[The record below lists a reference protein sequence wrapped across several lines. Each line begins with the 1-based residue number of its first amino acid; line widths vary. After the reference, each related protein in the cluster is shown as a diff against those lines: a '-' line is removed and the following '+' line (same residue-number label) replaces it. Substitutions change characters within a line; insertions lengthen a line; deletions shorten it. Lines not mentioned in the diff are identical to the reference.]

1 GRGPGREGARR
12 DARGPGR
19 HGRTGEAGDGRHARS
34 ARSMSAAAT
43 RVPAGAREWLACVAC
58 GATYDV
64 DALRYS
70 CTCGGLL
77 SVERPPG
84 WAASVGPAQFD
95 ARLGSRA
102 DVD

>member
-1 GRGPGREGARR
+1 
-12 DARGPGR
+12 
-19 HGRTGEAGDGRHARS
+19 
-34 ARSMSAAAT
+34 MSTPAAKA
-43 RVPAGAREWLACVAC
+43 PAGAREWLACVAC

-77 SVERPPG
+77 SVERPAG
-84 WAASVGPAQFD
+84 WASKVGPAQFD

-102 DVD
+102 FSSC